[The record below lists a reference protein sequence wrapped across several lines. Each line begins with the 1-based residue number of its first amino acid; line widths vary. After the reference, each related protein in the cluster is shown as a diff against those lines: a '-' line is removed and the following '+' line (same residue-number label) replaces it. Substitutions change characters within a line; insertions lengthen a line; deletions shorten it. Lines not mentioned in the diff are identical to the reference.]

1 MSNNRPIRG
10 MNPIPGFNGGPSIDL
25 NVYQDHPLPTQING
39 TFSHIGSINLE
50 EVDEDEGVWLNDA
63 IRDDGNTLERIEDF
77 ENPFELKGFN
87 TSYDPPIMG
96 TDGKPRDGRG
106 RVIGAKRKGEK
117 RIPAFFYTYDDT
129 TERCRVSNGVKENLK
144 HDPAYKATREDII
157 KAALYL
163 ISEKQL
169 ECNEV
174 KIDAWLTEIA
184 IHQTFN
190 SRNITIILKDILK
203 RGEDGG
209 QKTVRERSRSDWE
222 RWCLKNLNKKVNGQ
236 GDNKNSVWLTSVD
249 NDTYPFRVYAQS
261 ILPFIKKQVKLNENQ
276 IVKSPPKPAEIIV
289 YTNKKTHK
297 EAIKSVKEFKKEL
310 DRIIQ
315 ESYDMVGLD
324 YDLPFKPKTSKYVI
338 LGAIPQ
344 LIGKHDVDGGK
355 LVPIDDY

>member
-1 MSNNRPIRG
+1 MTRPIRG

-25 NVYQDHPLPTQING
+25 NVYQDRRLPTQING

-77 ENPFELKGFN
+77 ENTFELKGFN

-106 RVIGAKRKGEK
+106 RVIGGKRRREK

-190 SRNITIILKDILK
+190 SRNISIILKDIIK
-203 RGEDGG
+203 RGKNGG
-209 QKTVRERSRSDWE
+209 EEAVRNRERTDWE
-222 RWCLKNLNKKVNGQ
+222 
-236 GDNKNSVWLTSVD
+236 
-249 NDTYPFRVYAQS
+249 
-261 ILPFIKKQVKLNENQ
+261 I
-276 IVKSPPKPAEIIV
+276 
-289 YTNKKTHK
+289 YTK
-297 EAIKSVKEFKKEL
+297 
-310 DRIIQ
+310 
-315 ESYDMVGLD
+315 
-324 YDLPFKPKTSKYVI
+324 
-338 LGAIPQ
+338 
-344 LIGKHDVDGGK
+344 
-355 LVPIDDY
+355 